1 MHLMRVATLGG
12 VSGAIAHELS
22 QPLAA
27 ILANAQAAQTELAA
41 NNPKLADVTEIL
53 EEIIEEDKRA
63 DRVIRH
69 IRKLL
74 KKGERRE
81 ALINLN
87 DLLVSAL
94 QLLHSEFVIRKSK
107 STLSSMTGLR
117 PISGNSVELQQV
129 LINLLMNAVEAMA
142 STPTPDRVL
151 KIVTRETDEGNVEVS
166 VGDRGPGMPEAELKR
181 IFEPFFTT
189 KDGGL
194 GLGLSICST
203 IVTSHRGRITLRN
216 ASGGGMIAT
225 VSLPV
230 ARLVTAS

>member
-12 VSGAIAHELS
+12 VSGAIAHERI

-53 EEIIEEDKRA
+53 EEIVEEDRRA
-63 DRVIRH
+63 DRAIRH
-69 IRKLL
+69 LRKLL

-94 QLLHSEFVIRKSK
+94 QLLHSEFVIRRIKVD
-107 STLSSMTGLR
+107 TEFNDGLP
-117 PISGNSVELQQV
+117 PISGDSVELQQV

-142 STPTPDRVL
+142 STPTPDRML

-166 VGDRGPGMPEAELKR
+166 VRDRGPGMPEAELKR